1 MAFHPNVDANHAWRL
16 SITIWSQHIQSSACF
31 VRKKN
36 EQKETDHIFNEI
48 VVSVSFVQFLFY
60 HCKLEAAV
68 KF

>member
-1 MAFHPNVDANHAWRL
+1 MAFHPIVDANHAWRL
-16 SITIWSQHIQSSACF
+16 STTIWSLQSSAGF

-36 EQKETDHIFNEI
+36 DQKKTDHIFNEI

>member
-1 MAFHPNVDANHAWRL
+1 MHEGCQLLYDHYNVL
-16 SITIWSQHIQSSACF
+16 LE
-31 VRKKN
+31 KN

>member
-1 MAFHPNVDANHAWRL
+1 MPIMHEGCQLLYDHYNP
-16 SITIWSQHIQSSACF
+16 QH
-31 VRKKN
+31 VLLERKN
-36 EQKETDHIFNEI
+36 EQKEIDHIFNEI